1 MIFSRRIQS
10 SRLKNKIDSF
20 GKEFE
25 QWNPLFISP
34 GFFLPFSLSLSL
46 FFFVCL
52 ACQFLQVRSFRSFVY
67 TWMNS
72 KVSAPES
79 AFDIFLCVNKAKGP
93 SSFVRFFSRSIMR
106 KSFHRHLI
114 SKYY

>member
-34 GFFLPFSLSLSL
+34 GFFLSFS
-46 FFFVCL
+46 FFFRL
-52 ACQFLQVRSFRSFVY
+52 FGLPIPAGQVLPVLVY

-79 AFDIFLCVNKAKGP
+79 AFDIFLCVNKAKDP